1 MISIMKETDAQDKYT
16 IKAAMRCFE
25 ILDLAAD
32 SEHPL
37 SIQDVS
43 ESLEVNTNMAF
54 RLLASLVASGYMDKD
69 EKTGYYSTSLKSL
82 YLSRNALLSLD
93 IRKLTMP
100 YLELLWNQFPK
111 SNINMGVF
119 NMDEILVIDRIDS
132 VSLPRTYFTPGKA
145 LPFHCTSLGKVLTS
159 EFDDDQLDALIEKK
173 GLKSFTSFTITDP
186 VLLKEELSKVREDQ
200 IARDRNEYI
209 LKDNCNAAPIRDR
222 SGRIVAAISLSAFE
236 NYMSVEEIE
245 AAIPAIQE
253 TARKVSHM
261 AGYNVGFL

>member
-1 MISIMKETDAQDKYT
+1 MKSDDEQDKYT

-25 ILDLAAD
+25 ILDLAAT

-43 ESLEVNTNMAF
+43 ENLSVNTNMAF
-54 RLLASLVASGYMDKD
+54 RLLASLVASGYMNKD
-69 EKTGYYSTSLKSL
+69 EKSGYYSTSLKSL
-82 YLSRNALLSLD
+82 NLSRNALLSLE

-145 LPFHCTSLGKVLTS
+145 LPFHCTSLGKMLTS
-159 EFDDDQLDALIEKK
+159 EMEEEQIDNLIAKK
-173 GLKSFTSFTITDP
+173 GLKSYTNLTIIDP
-186 VLLKEELSKVREDQ
+186 VKLKEELSRVREEQ

-209 LKDNCNAAPIRDR
+209 LKDNCNSAAIRDR

-245 AAIPAIQE
+245 ATIPAVQE
-253 TARKVSHM
+253 TARKVSYM
-261 AGYNVGFL
+261 AGFHAGML

>member
-1 MISIMKETDAQDKYT
+1 MTDMELQDKYT

-25 ILDLAAD
+25 ILDKAAI

-37 SIQDVS
+37 SIQDVC
-43 ESLEVNTNMAF
+43 EALDVNTNMAF
-54 RLLASLVASGYMDKD
+54 RLLASIVASGYMVKD
-69 EKTGYYSTSLKSL
+69 PKTGYYSTSLKTL
-82 YLSRNALLSLD
+82 NLSRNALLSLD

-119 NMDEILVIDRIDS
+119 NNDEILVIDRLDS

-145 LPFHCTSLGKVLTS
+145 LPFHCTALGKMLTS
-159 EFDDDQLDALIEKK
+159 EFEESRLDELIEKK
-173 GLKSFTSFTITDP
+173 GLKGFTSFTITDP
-186 VLLKEELSKVREDQ
+186 VKLKEELAQVREEQ
-200 IARDRNEYI
+200 ISRDRNEYI

-222 SGRIVAAISLSAFE
+222 SGKIVAAISLSAFE

-245 AAIPAIQE
+245 ATIPAIQD
-253 TARKVSHM
+253 TARKVSQM
-261 AGYNVGFL
+261 AGYGHGFM